1 MNYKNE
7 LKKKISADYER
18 RVKQWMSSDPAQL
31 VDAAETIAA
40 ARLIHDN
47 LDDAIT
53 TQDAKFLL
61 DLDDPLGYV
70 TDRWISENGADNSHK
85 EELQHCVWTLQQD
98 FGEGQAPATVR
109 DFLMEHKGGVFSLM
123 TPCGYV
129 SLTEAQAESL
139 LDGHGIKS
147 HPGMAGVSMEVS
159 ADEILTQT
167 VKSANRQNGVW
178 YLLTESP
185 EQTQSPP
192 EMEEHV
198 LKRVLR
204 SRRGEGYI
212 DVCVLVICAML
223 VIALAVKIMP
233 VYIAKQQLDT
243 FATELVREAELYG
256 RVGTETTR
264 RAQSLREQTGLDP
277 DISWSSTGRIQLN
290 QEITVILTYET
301 NLGLFAGFGSFPIT
315 LRSEATG
322 KSEVYWK

>member
-31 VDAAETIAA
+31 VDAAETIVA
-40 ARLIHDN
+40 ARLIRDN

-98 FGEGQAPATVR
+98 FGEGQAPVTVR

-147 HPGMAGVSMEVS
+147 HPGVAGVSMEVS

-192 EMEEHV
+192 EMEV
-198 LKRVLR
+198 NM
-204 SRRGEGYI
+204 
-212 DVCVLVICAML
+212 C
-223 VIALAVKIMP
+223 
-233 VYIAKQQLDT
+233 
-243 FATELVREAELYG
+243 
-256 RVGTETTR
+256 
-264 RAQSLREQTGLDP
+264 
-277 DISWSSTGRIQLN
+277 
-290 QEITVILTYET
+290 
-301 NLGLFAGFGSFPIT
+301 
-315 LRSEATG
+315 
-322 KSEVYWK
+322 

>member
-1 MNYKNE
+1 
-7 LKKKISADYER
+7 
-18 RVKQWMSSDPAQL
+18 MSSDPAQL
-31 VDAAETIAA
+31 VDAAETIVA
-40 ARLIHDN
+40 ARLIRDN

-192 EMEEHV
+192 EMEV
-198 LKRVLR
+198 NM
-204 SRRGEGYI
+204 
-212 DVCVLVICAML
+212 C
-223 VIALAVKIMP
+223 
-233 VYIAKQQLDT
+233 
-243 FATELVREAELYG
+243 
-256 RVGTETTR
+256 
-264 RAQSLREQTGLDP
+264 
-277 DISWSSTGRIQLN
+277 
-290 QEITVILTYET
+290 
-301 NLGLFAGFGSFPIT
+301 
-315 LRSEATG
+315 
-322 KSEVYWK
+322 

>member
-31 VDAAETIAA
+31 VDAAETIVA
-40 ARLIHDN
+40 ARLIRDN

-139 LDGHGIKS
+139 LSRAPSRDAEWCFYGGFCRRDPHTDGQVGKPAEWCVVSPDGI
-147 HPGMAGVSMEVS
+147 P
-159 ADEILTQT
+159 
-167 VKSANRQNGVW
+167 
-178 YLLTESP
+178 
-185 EQTQSPP
+185 
-192 EMEEHV
+192 
-198 LKRVLR
+198 
-204 SRRGEGYI
+204 
-212 DVCVLVICAML
+212 
-223 VIALAVKIMP
+223 
-233 VYIAKQQLDT
+233 
-243 FATELVREAELYG
+243 
-256 RVGTETTR
+256 
-264 RAQSLREQTGLDP
+264 
-277 DISWSSTGRIQLN
+277 
-290 QEITVILTYET
+290 
-301 NLGLFAGFGSFPIT
+301 
-315 LRSEATG
+315 
-322 KSEVYWK
+322 

>member
-18 RVKQWMSSDPAQL
+18 RVKQWMSSDSAQL

-40 ARLIHDN
+40 ARLIRDN

-61 DLDDPLGYV
+61 GLDDPLGYV

-85 EELQHCVWTLQQD
+85 EELQHCVWTIQQD

-147 HPGMAGVSMEVS
+147 HPGVAGVSMEVS

-167 VKSANRQNGVW
+167 VKSVNRQNGVW

-192 EMEEHV
+192 EMEV
-198 LKRVLR
+198 
-204 SRRGEGYI
+204 SM
-212 DVCVLVICAML
+212 C
-223 VIALAVKIMP
+223 
-233 VYIAKQQLDT
+233 
-243 FATELVREAELYG
+243 
-256 RVGTETTR
+256 
-264 RAQSLREQTGLDP
+264 
-277 DISWSSTGRIQLN
+277 
-290 QEITVILTYET
+290 
-301 NLGLFAGFGSFPIT
+301 
-315 LRSEATG
+315 
-322 KSEVYWK
+322 

>member
-40 ARLIHDN
+40 ARLIRDN
-47 LDDAIT
+47 LDDSIT

-98 FGEGQAPATVR
+98 FGGGQAPATVR
-109 DFLMEHKGGVFSLM
+109 GFLMEHKGGVFSLM

-129 SLTEAQAESL
+129 SMTEAQAESL

-147 HPGMAGVSMEVS
+147 HPGVAGVSMEVS

-192 EMEEHV
+192 EMEV
-198 LKRVLR
+198 NM
-204 SRRGEGYI
+204 
-212 DVCVLVICAML
+212 C
-223 VIALAVKIMP
+223 
-233 VYIAKQQLDT
+233 
-243 FATELVREAELYG
+243 
-256 RVGTETTR
+256 
-264 RAQSLREQTGLDP
+264 
-277 DISWSSTGRIQLN
+277 
-290 QEITVILTYET
+290 
-301 NLGLFAGFGSFPIT
+301 
-315 LRSEATG
+315 
-322 KSEVYWK
+322 

>member
-40 ARLIHDN
+40 ARLIRDN

-61 DLDDPLGYV
+61 GLDDPLGYV

-129 SLTEAQAESL
+129 SMTEAQAESL
-139 LDGHGIKS
+139 LDGYGIKS
-147 HPGMAGVSMEVS
+147 HPGVAGVSMEVS

-192 EMEEHV
+192 EMEV
-198 LKRVLR
+198 NM
-204 SRRGEGYI
+204 
-212 DVCVLVICAML
+212 C
-223 VIALAVKIMP
+223 
-233 VYIAKQQLDT
+233 
-243 FATELVREAELYG
+243 
-256 RVGTETTR
+256 
-264 RAQSLREQTGLDP
+264 
-277 DISWSSTGRIQLN
+277 
-290 QEITVILTYET
+290 
-301 NLGLFAGFGSFPIT
+301 
-315 LRSEATG
+315 
-322 KSEVYWK
+322 

>member
-31 VDAAETIAA
+31 VDAAETIVA
-40 ARLIHDN
+40 ARLIRDN

-85 EELQHCVWTLQQD
+85 EELQHCIWTLKQD

-147 HPGMAGVSMEVS
+147 HPGVAGVSMEVS

-192 EMEEHV
+192 EMEV
-198 LKRVLR
+198 NM
-204 SRRGEGYI
+204 
-212 DVCVLVICAML
+212 C
-223 VIALAVKIMP
+223 
-233 VYIAKQQLDT
+233 
-243 FATELVREAELYG
+243 
-256 RVGTETTR
+256 
-264 RAQSLREQTGLDP
+264 
-277 DISWSSTGRIQLN
+277 
-290 QEITVILTYET
+290 
-301 NLGLFAGFGSFPIT
+301 
-315 LRSEATG
+315 
-322 KSEVYWK
+322 

>member
-40 ARLIHDN
+40 ARLIRDN

-98 FGEGQAPATVR
+98 FGEGHAPATVR

-192 EMEEHV
+192 EMEV
-198 LKRVLR
+198 NM
-204 SRRGEGYI
+204 
-212 DVCVLVICAML
+212 C
-223 VIALAVKIMP
+223 
-233 VYIAKQQLDT
+233 
-243 FATELVREAELYG
+243 
-256 RVGTETTR
+256 
-264 RAQSLREQTGLDP
+264 
-277 DISWSSTGRIQLN
+277 
-290 QEITVILTYET
+290 
-301 NLGLFAGFGSFPIT
+301 
-315 LRSEATG
+315 
-322 KSEVYWK
+322 

>member
-18 RVKQWMSSDPAQL
+18 RVKQWMASDPAQL

-40 ARLIHDN
+40 ARLIRDN

-129 SLTEAQAESL
+129 SMTEAQAESL

-147 HPGMAGVSMEVS
+147 HPGVAVVSMEVS

-192 EMEEHV
+192 EMEV
-198 LKRVLR
+198 NM
-204 SRRGEGYI
+204 
-212 DVCVLVICAML
+212 C
-223 VIALAVKIMP
+223 
-233 VYIAKQQLDT
+233 
-243 FATELVREAELYG
+243 
-256 RVGTETTR
+256 
-264 RAQSLREQTGLDP
+264 
-277 DISWSSTGRIQLN
+277 
-290 QEITVILTYET
+290 
-301 NLGLFAGFGSFPIT
+301 
-315 LRSEATG
+315 
-322 KSEVYWK
+322 

>member
-40 ARLIHDN
+40 ARLIRDN

-61 DLDDPLGYV
+61 DLDDPLGYI
-70 TDRWISENGADNSHK
+70 TDRWILENGADASHK

-109 DFLMEHKGGVFSLM
+109 DFLMDHKGGVFSLM

-139 LDGHGIKS
+139 LDGHSIKS
-147 HPGMAGVSMEVS
+147 HPGVADASMEVS

-167 VKSANRQNGVW
+167 VKSASRQNGVW

-192 EMEEHV
+192 EMEV
-198 LKRVLR
+198 NM
-204 SRRGEGYI
+204 
-212 DVCVLVICAML
+212 C
-223 VIALAVKIMP
+223 
-233 VYIAKQQLDT
+233 
-243 FATELVREAELYG
+243 
-256 RVGTETTR
+256 
-264 RAQSLREQTGLDP
+264 
-277 DISWSSTGRIQLN
+277 
-290 QEITVILTYET
+290 
-301 NLGLFAGFGSFPIT
+301 
-315 LRSEATG
+315 
-322 KSEVYWK
+322 

>member
-40 ARLIHDN
+40 ARLIRDN

-70 TDRWISENGADNSHK
+70 TGCWISENGADNSHK

-109 DFLMEHKGGVFSLM
+109 DFLMEHKGVVFSLM

-147 HPGMAGVSMEVS
+147 HPGVAGVSMEVS

-192 EMEEHV
+192 EMEV
-198 LKRVLR
+198 NM
-204 SRRGEGYI
+204 
-212 DVCVLVICAML
+212 C
-223 VIALAVKIMP
+223 
-233 VYIAKQQLDT
+233 
-243 FATELVREAELYG
+243 
-256 RVGTETTR
+256 
-264 RAQSLREQTGLDP
+264 
-277 DISWSSTGRIQLN
+277 
-290 QEITVILTYET
+290 
-301 NLGLFAGFGSFPIT
+301 
-315 LRSEATG
+315 
-322 KSEVYWK
+322 

>member
-1 MNYKNE
+1 MNYKKE
-7 LKKKISADYER
+7 LKKKINADYER
-18 RVKQWMSSDPAQL
+18 RVKQWMASDPAQL
-31 VDAAETIAA
+31 MDTVEVIAA
-40 ARLIHDN
+40 TRLIRDN

-70 TDRWISENGADNSHK
+70 TDRWISENGADSSHK

-98 FGEGQAPATVR
+98 FGDVQIPATVR

-147 HPGMAGVSMEVS
+147 HPGVAGVSMEVS

-192 EMEEHV
+192 EMEV
-198 LKRVLR
+198 NM
-204 SRRGEGYI
+204 
-212 DVCVLVICAML
+212 C
-223 VIALAVKIMP
+223 
-233 VYIAKQQLDT
+233 
-243 FATELVREAELYG
+243 
-256 RVGTETTR
+256 
-264 RAQSLREQTGLDP
+264 
-277 DISWSSTGRIQLN
+277 
-290 QEITVILTYET
+290 
-301 NLGLFAGFGSFPIT
+301 
-315 LRSEATG
+315 
-322 KSEVYWK
+322 

>member
-18 RVKQWMSSDPAQL
+18 RGKQWMSSDPAQL

-40 ARLIHDN
+40 ARLIRDN

-147 HPGMAGVSMEVS
+147 HPGVAGVSMEVS

-192 EMEEHV
+192 EMEV
-198 LKRVLR
+198 NM
-204 SRRGEGYI
+204 
-212 DVCVLVICAML
+212 C
-223 VIALAVKIMP
+223 
-233 VYIAKQQLDT
+233 
-243 FATELVREAELYG
+243 
-256 RVGTETTR
+256 
-264 RAQSLREQTGLDP
+264 
-277 DISWSSTGRIQLN
+277 
-290 QEITVILTYET
+290 
-301 NLGLFAGFGSFPIT
+301 
-315 LRSEATG
+315 
-322 KSEVYWK
+322 

>member
-31 VDAAETIAA
+31 VDAAETIVA
-40 ARLIHDN
+40 ARLIRDN

-85 EELQHCVWTLQQD
+85 EELQHCVWTFQQD

-147 HPGMAGVSMEVS
+147 HPGVAGVSMEVS

-192 EMEEHV
+192 EMEV
-198 LKRVLR
+198 NM
-204 SRRGEGYI
+204 
-212 DVCVLVICAML
+212 C
-223 VIALAVKIMP
+223 
-233 VYIAKQQLDT
+233 
-243 FATELVREAELYG
+243 
-256 RVGTETTR
+256 
-264 RAQSLREQTGLDP
+264 
-277 DISWSSTGRIQLN
+277 
-290 QEITVILTYET
+290 
-301 NLGLFAGFGSFPIT
+301 
-315 LRSEATG
+315 
-322 KSEVYWK
+322 